1 MAANPALGVVFH
13 WIGGLASASF
23 YVPYR
28 KVRHWSWETY
38 WLVGGFFSW
47 ILAPLFFATL
57 LVPDFWHAILSPKTE
72 TVHVMGHPWRI
83 ANGGILFL
91 TYLFGALWGLG
102 GLTFGLTM
110 RYLGIGLG
118 MAIALSYCAAF
129 GTLMPPIFNGS
140 ILHIA
145 HTLSG
150 QVILLGVLVCLL
162 GIAVSGMAGMAKE
175 RELPAEQKQATVKEF
190 NFVKGILVA
199 TFSGIMSA
207 CFAYG
212 LAAGSPINEMAH
224 RILMRH
230 HRAVFWDGLPAL
242 IVVLLGGFTTNFIWC
257 AILHWRKRSAH
268 EYLAATVACE
278 PNTKTPRSPAETEEY
293 REHEA
298 NARENMGKP
307 TANGAAY
314 SGTPGAAGEAAGIG
328 SAGAPAL
335 AVPGGTARA
344 APRVRVPLLINY
356 AFCALAGTLWYLQF
370 FFYTMGQTQ
379 MGPYQFSGWTLH
391 MASIIIF
398 ATLWGVILHE
408 WKGTSKRTHAIIA
421 IGLVILVGSTVIVG
435 EGNYLK
441 IVHRPVAAT
450 KTVPTRMRLAPPENT
465 IAVIGARHAG

>member
-47 ILAPLFFATL
+47 IIAPVIFATL
-57 LVPDFWHAILSPKTE
+57 LVPDFWRAILRPKTE
-72 TVHVMGHPWRI
+72 TIHFFGNTMQLH
-83 ANGGILFL
+83 NSGILLL
-91 TYLFGALWGLG
+91 TYMFGALWGLG

-140 ILHIA
+140 IVHIV

-150 QVILLGVLVCLL
+150 QIILLGVVVCLL
-162 GIAVSGMAGMAKE
+162 GIGLSGAAGMAKE
-175 RELPAEQKQATVKEF
+175 KEMPEVQKRATVKEF
-190 NFVKGILVA
+190 NFGKGILVA

-207 CFAYG
+207 SFAYG
-212 LAAGSPINEMAH
+212 LAAGTPINVMARH
-224 RILMRH
+224 LLAQH

-257 AILHWRKRSAH
+257 AVLHLRHRSAH
-268 EYLAATVACE
+268 EYLASTTRADENRLVTAVDGPGYTE
-278 PNTKTPRSPAETEEY
+278 PPESLPAV
-293 REHEA
+293 
-298 NARENMGKP
+298 K
-307 TANGAAY
+307 AAA
-314 SGTPGAAGEAAGIG
+314 SRRIP
-328 SAGAPAL
+328 
-335 AVPGGTARA
+335 
-344 APRVRVPLLINY
+344 VPLLLNY
-356 AFCALAGTLWYLQF
+356 AFCAVAGTLWYLQF

-379 MGPYQFSGWTLH
+379 MGPYKFSGWTLH

-398 ATLWGVILHE
+398 ATLWGVVLHE
-408 WKGTSKRTHAIIA
+408 WKGSSKRTHII
-421 IGLVILVGSTVIVG
+421 IGLGLAVLIGSTVIVG
-435 EGNYLK
+435 YGNYLK
-441 IVHRPVAAT
+441 IRQKTSAPTAHKVQAALRSQGGFRA
-450 KTVPTRMRLAPPENT
+450 KDSLASVWRQP
-465 IAVIGARHAG
+465 

>member
-28 KVRHWSWETY
+28 RVRHWSWETY

-47 ILAPLFFATL
+47 IVAPVCFAGL
-57 LVPDFWHAILSPKTE
+57 LVPDFWRAIFSQKTE
-72 TVHVMGHPWRI
+72 LVHAFGRSMELH
-83 ANGGILFL
+83 NGGILAL

-140 ILHIA
+140 ILQIA
-145 HTLSG
+145 HTFSG
-150 QVILLGVLVCLL
+150 EVILLGVAVCLL
-162 GIAVSGMAGMAKE
+162 GIALSGAAGMSKE
-175 RELPAEQKQATVKEF
+175 REMPEAQKKAAIKEF
-190 NFVKGILVA
+190 NFGKGILVA

-212 LAAGSPINEMAH
+212 LAVGTPINTVAQH
-224 RILMRH
+224 ILAQH

-257 AILHWRKRSAH
+257 AILHFRNRSTH
-268 EYLAATVACE
+268 EYLASTTRPDENRIVTAVDG
-278 PNTKTPRSPAETEEY
+278 PGYSQPPDVMPA
-293 REHEA
+293 
-298 NARENMGKP
+298 NQ
-307 TANGAAY
+307 
-314 SGTPGAAGEAAGIG
+314 EAA
-328 SAGAPAL
+328 SAS
-335 AVPGGTARA
+335 A
-344 APRVRVPLLINY
+344 AKGPSVPLLINY

-379 MGPYQFSGWTLH
+379 MGPYKFSGWTLH

-398 ATLWGVILHE
+398 ATLWGVALHE
-408 WKGTSKRTHAIIA
+408 WKGSSKRTHVIIA
-421 IGLVILVGSTVIVG
+421 VGLVVLVGSTVIVG
-435 EGNYLK
+435 YGNFLK
-441 IVHRPVAAT
+441 IKPKPAVPAVKKLQAA
-450 KTVPTRMRLAPPENT
+450 
-465 IAVIGARHAG
+465 GRHAQLLRIG